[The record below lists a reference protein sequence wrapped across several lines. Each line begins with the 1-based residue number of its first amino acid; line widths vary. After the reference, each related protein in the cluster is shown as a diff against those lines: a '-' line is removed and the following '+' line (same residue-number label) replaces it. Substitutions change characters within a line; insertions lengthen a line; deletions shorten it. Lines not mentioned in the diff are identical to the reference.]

1 MYIRH
6 LSVGDFRSWASA
18 ELPLQPGRSV
28 LIGANGQ
35 GKTNLIEAI
44 GYLCTLSSHR
54 VAQDAPL
61 IRVVDGA
68 PASAAHVRAAVV
80 SDGRE
85 LLLEVDISAGR
96 ANKARLNRSPL
107 RSPRELLGILRTV
120 LFAPED
126 LAIVRGDPSERRAF
140 LDDLL
145 VQLRPTLAGV
155 QGDYDR
161 VLRQRGAL
169 LKTAGMARRSSGSED
184 LRTLDVWDG
193 HLSRLGAQLLT
204 ARLDLVRAI
213 APHVREAYAAVA
225 LTDTPR
231 HSGASAAALRYVSS
245 LGDALPADQARAGAG
260 DDAGDGAGDGRGP
273 DGDDAGPD
281 GAASEGA
288 SGGSGNETP
297 SIEQIEEA
305 MRGELVRRR
314 PQELERGLNLVGPH
328 RDDLELSLAGLPVR
342 GYASHG
348 ESWSMALAL
357 RLGSFALMS
366 AEGPAPVLL
375 LDDVFAELD
384 SSRRDRLAELVQ
396 DAEQVLVTAAV
407 PDDVPAALFG
417 MRYRVESGQVD
428 RVA

>member
-6 LSVGDFRSWASA
+6 LSLGDFRSWSSA

-44 GYLCTLSSHR
+44 GYLSTLGSHR

-61 IRVVDGA
+61 LRVVDGA

-80 SDGRE
+80 SEGRE
-85 LLLEVDISAGR
+85 LLLEVDISSGR

-126 LAIVRGDPSERRAF
+126 LAIVRGDPAERRRY

-145 VQLRPTLAGV
+145 VQMRPSMAGV
-155 QGDYDR
+155 RADYDR

-169 LKTAGMARRSSGSED
+169 LKSAGPARRFSARRFSAGRASTAGPSGAPAGSAAD
-184 LRTLDVWDG
+184 ALHTLDVWDG
-193 HLSRLGAQLLT
+193 HLAALGAQILA
-204 ARLDLVRAI
+204 ARLDLAAAI

-225 LTDTPR
+225 LTDSPAR
-231 HSGASAAALRYVSS
+231 AGAGIAGLRYVSS
-245 LGDALPADQARAGAG
+245 LGDAL
-260 DDAGDGAGDGRGP
+260 
-273 DGDDAGPD
+273 DDAGPAEPARLE
-281 GAASEGA
+281 AAMHA
-288 SGGSGNETP
+288 
-297 SIEQIEEA
+297 
-305 MRGELVRRR
+305 ELARRR

-328 RDDLELSLAGLPVR
+328 RDDLELTLAGMPVK

-366 AEGPAPVLL
+366 ADGPVPVLL

-384 SSRRDRLAELVQ
+384 ATRRSRLADLVR
-396 DAEQVLVTAAV
+396 DAEQVLITAAV
-407 PDDVPAALFG
+407 PDDVPEALSG
-417 MRYRVESGQVD
+417 VRYRVDGGQVD
-428 RVA
+428 RVDSL

>member
-6 LSVGDFRSWASA
+6 LSIGDFRSWASA

-44 GYLCTLSSHR
+44 GYLSTLGSHR

-61 IRVVDGA
+61 IRVIDGA
-68 PASAAHVRAAVV
+68 PAAAAHVRAAVV
-80 SDGRE
+80 SEGRE

-145 VQLRPTLAGV
+145 VQMRPSLAGV
-155 QGDYDR
+155 RADYDR

-169 LKTAGMARRSSGSED
+169 LKSAGSARRASGSED
-184 LRTLDVWDG
+184 LRTLDIWDG
-193 HLSRLGAQLLT
+193 HLARLGAQLLA
-204 ARLDLVRAI
+204 ARLDLVEAI

-225 LTDTPR
+225 LTDSPAR
-231 HSGASAAALRYVSS
+231 AGAGTVTLRYVSS
-245 LGDALPADQARAGAG
+245 LGDALEDASIPG
-260 DDAGDGAGDGRGP
+260 DDD
-273 DGDDAGPD
+273 
-281 GAASEGA
+281 
-288 SGGSGNETP
+288 
-297 SIEQIEEA
+297 IERLERA
-305 MRGELVRRR
+305 MREELIRRR
-314 PQELERGLNLVGPH
+314 SQELDRGVNLVGPH
-328 RDDLELSLAGLPVR
+328 RDDLELMLAGMPVK

-357 RLGSFALMS
+357 RLGSFTLMS

-384 SSRRDRLAELVQ
+384 SSRRARLAELVQ

-407 PDDVPAALFG
+407 PDDVPEALFG
-417 MRYRVESGQVD
+417 SRYRVESGQVS
-428 RVA
+428 RVE